1 MINENEDFTI
11 EDSEGLINNLTSN
24 SAPEFEELRTTL
36 NLLSHVNELSPISS
50 PPLLPSEIGQP
61 VQLLTRKSSKS
72 RRTAITSI
80 LSVGLLVS
88 ASLAAAAVT
97 GRGPAP
103 IVNAGHESAK
113 FVKAVAGAVSQVVTG
128 NNSDSPTKISPTK
141 NGGSDESGKKESN
154 GQSGDSEHSLTGP
167 SSLPLS
173 AGSEASASPEGDGGN
188 SDSSSDSSNNS
199 GISLSITVSPK
210 SKSDHAAVKGSK
222 EGEKN
227 HSSNDG
233 SHTPTATPSPE
244 PTSSPGDGS
253 SGDESD

>member
-1 MINENEDFTI
+1 MINDYEDFTVD
-11 EDSEGLINNLTSN
+11 DSEGLINHFKSN
-24 SAPEFEELRTTL
+24 SAPEFEKLRTTL
-36 NLLSHVNELSPISS
+36 NLLAHVNELSPIST
-50 PPLLPSEIGQP
+50 PPLLPSEIGRP

-103 IVNAGHESAK
+103 IVSAGLESAK

-128 NNSDSPTKISPTK
+128 NNPASPTK
-141 NGGSDESGKKESN
+141 NSPTKTGGSDESGKKESN

-167 SSLPLS
+167 SSLPLP
-173 AGSEASASPEGDGGN
+173 AGSEASASPEGDG
-188 SDSSSDSSNNS
+188 NNS
-199 GISLSITVSPK
+199 GISLSITVSPTG
-210 SKSDHAAVKGSK
+210 KSDHSSVKGSK

-244 PTSSPGDGS
+244 PTSSPGDSS
-253 SGDESD
+253 SGEAAD

>member
-11 EDSEGLINNLTSN
+11 EDSEGLISNLKSN
-24 SAPEFEELRTTL
+24 SAPEFEKLRTTL
-36 NLLSHVNELSPISS
+36 NLLSHVGELSPIST
-50 PPLLPSEIGQP
+50 PPLLPSEIGRP
-61 VQLLTRKSSKS
+61 VQLLARKSSNS

-80 LSVGLLVS
+80 LSVGLLIS

-103 IVNAGHESAK
+103 MVNAGHESAK
-113 FVKAVAGAVSQVVTG
+113 FVKAVAGAVSEVVTG
-128 NNSDSPTKISPTK
+128 TNSASQTK

-167 SSLPLS
+167 SSLPS
-173 AGSEASASPEGDGGN
+173 TEPSESSTGSSEGDG
-188 SDSSSDSSNNS
+188 DNS

-210 SKSDHAAVKGSK
+210 SKSDHSAVKGSK

-233 SHTPTATPSPE
+233 SRTPTATPSPE
-244 PTSSPGDGS
+244 TTSSPGDGS
-253 SGDESD
+253 PGDEND

>member
-11 EDSEGLINNLTSN
+11 EDSEGLINNLKSN
-24 SAPEFEELRTTL
+24 SAPEFEKLRTTL
-36 NLLSHVNELSPISS
+36 NLLSHVGELSPIST
-50 PPLLPSEIGQP
+50 PPLLPSEIGRP
-61 VQLLTRKSSKS
+61 VQLLARKSSNS

-80 LSVGLLVS
+80 LSVGLLIS

-103 IVNAGHESAK
+103 MVNAGHESAK
-113 FVKAVAGAVSQVVTG
+113 FVKAVAGAISEVVTG
-128 NNSDSPTKISPTK
+128 TNSASQTK

-154 GQSGDSEHSLTGP
+154 GQSGDSERSLTGP
-167 SSLPLS
+167 SSLPS
-173 AGSEASASPEGDGGN
+173 TEPSESSTGSSEGDG
-188 SDSSSDSSNNS
+188 DNS

-210 SKSDHAAVKGSK
+210 SKSDHSAVKGSK

-233 SHTPTATPSPE
+233 SRTPTAPPSPE
-244 PTSSPGDGS
+244 TTSSPGDGS
-253 SGDESD
+253 PGDEND

>member
-1 MINENEDFTI
+1 MINDNEDFTI
-11 EDSEGLINNLTSN
+11 EDSEGLINNLKSN
-24 SAPEFEELRTTL
+24 SAPEFEKLRTTL
-36 NLLSHVNELSPISS
+36 NLLSHVNELSPIST
-50 PPLLPSEIGQP
+50 PPLLPSEIGRP

-97 GRGPAP
+97 GRGPAT

-128 NNSDSPTKISPTK
+128 NNSDTPTKISPSK
-141 NGGSDESGKKESN
+141 NGGSVESGNKESN

-167 SSLPLS
+167 SSLPS
-173 AGSEASASPEGDGGN
+173 AEASVDSPEGDG
-188 SDSSSDSSNNS
+188 NNS
-199 GISLSITVSPK
+199 GISLLITVSPK
-210 SKSDHAAVKGSK
+210 SKSDHSAVKGSK

-233 SHTPTATPSPE
+233 SHTPTVTPSPE

-253 SGDESD
+253 PGDETD